1 MGFPYL
7 LDGSESVQCEDVKL
21 FIHDFLANTKVEMP
35 IVLENELYTSQA
47 AMAEYA
53 GKGKKAWNE
62 GLRRKDKVAAAII
75 LQDFLDSFNHA

>member
-1 MGFPYL
+1 M

-21 FIHDFLANTKVEMP
+21 FIHDFLTNTKVEMP

-47 AMAEYA
+47 AMAECV

-75 LQDFLDSFNHA
+75 LQDFLDSFERS